1 MGAVSAKLNSNNTVT
16 QINSQRNKTKNQY
29 HKQKDH

>member
-16 QINSQRNKTKNQY
+16 QINSQRNISDENKKKLIEY
-29 HKQKDH
+29 